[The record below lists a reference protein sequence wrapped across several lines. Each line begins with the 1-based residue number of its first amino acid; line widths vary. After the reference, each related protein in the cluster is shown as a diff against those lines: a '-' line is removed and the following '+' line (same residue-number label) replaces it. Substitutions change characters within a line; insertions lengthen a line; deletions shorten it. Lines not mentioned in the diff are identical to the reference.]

1 MKNAKKR
8 LIVGIGLAIT
18 MVLALFF
25 TKDAWLFKALY
36 VFAVFMSAL
45 EIFSAMPLVRG
56 QAELSIINVAAGI
69 LAVSVIAIIILSPKE
84 LLLIC
89 LAACLTDS
97 FAYLIGSLFHGKI
110 FRKGKPFPIVSP
122 NKSWEGIL
130 GGVLG
135 GVTSIVIFYAITKT
149 PPNPASSM
157 FVILATP
164 AAIFGDA
171 LESLIKRQFGIKDA
185 NDFTKH
191 HSILKY
197 PEKLLGGSEG
207 HGGYYDRIDSISL
220 VACAYLLCS
229 LTNNTM

>member
-56 QAELSIINVAAGI
+56 QAELSMINVAAGV

-89 LAACLTDS
+89 LAA
-97 FAYLIGSLFHGKI
+97 FAALIAD
-110 FRKGKPFPIVSP
+110 
-122 NKSWEGIL
+122 
-130 GGVLG
+130 
-135 GVTSIVIFYAITKT
+135 VTA
-149 PPNPASSM
+149 
-157 FVILATP
+157 
-164 AAIFGDA
+164 
-171 LESLIKRQFGIKDA
+171 E
-185 NDFTKH
+185 
-191 HSILKY
+191 
-197 PEKLLGGSEG
+197 
-207 HGGYYDRIDSISL
+207 
-220 VACAYLLCS
+220 
-229 LTNNTM
+229 

>member
-8 LIVGIGLAIT
+8 FIIGIGLAIV

-25 TKDAWLFKALY
+25 TKNAWLFKALY
-36 VFAVFMSAL
+36 AFAVIMSTL

-56 QAELSIINVAAGI
+56 QAELTIVNIAACV
-69 LAVSVIAIIILSPKE
+69 LAGSVIAIIILNPQD

-97 FAYLIGSLFHGKI
+97 FAYLVGSLFHGKI
-110 FRKGKPFPIVSP
+110 FKKGKPFPVVSP

-149 PPNPASSM
+149 APSTGTMM
-157 FVILATP
+157 FVVIATP

-171 LESLIKRQFGIKDA
+171 LESLLKRQFGIKDA

-191 HSILKY
+191 HQILKY
-197 PEKLLGGSEG
+197 PEKLLGGSDG
-207 HGGYYDRIDSISL
+207 HGGYYDRIDSISM

-229 LTNNTM
+229 IANNTV